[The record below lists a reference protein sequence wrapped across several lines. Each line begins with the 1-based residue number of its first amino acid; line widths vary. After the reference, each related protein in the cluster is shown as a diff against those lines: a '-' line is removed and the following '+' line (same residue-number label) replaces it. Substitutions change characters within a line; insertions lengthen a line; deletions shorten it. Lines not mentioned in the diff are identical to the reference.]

1 MEQKNFIERMH
12 KILKKVNK
20 EYTVIPTIMQQT
32 FDNLISKRVSQELIE
47 CGNPG
52 VPTLFIDKDI
62 EENFPLPGKY
72 KFRFKFEFMNK
83 NVWIDFNNP
92 NTVLPLFEGKIIMK
106 VTRINWGEESKPS
119 NPPQSSSVFP
129 ENFTI

>member
-1 MEQKNFIERMH
+1 MTTFVHYFIPEDNEKQDKLNVFVLYKNYNDVRI
-12 KILKKVNK
+12 
-20 EYTVIPTIMQQT
+20 
-32 FDNLISKRVSQELIE
+32 
-47 CGNPG
+47 
-52 VPTLFIDKDI
+52 KDI

-106 VTRINWGEESKPS
+106 VTRINWGEESKQS

>member
-1 MEQKNFIERMH
+1 MTTFVHYFIPEDNEKQDKLNVFVLYKNYNDVRI
-12 KILKKVNK
+12 
-20 EYTVIPTIMQQT
+20 
-32 FDNLISKRVSQELIE
+32 
-47 CGNPG
+47 
-52 VPTLFIDKDI
+52 KDI

-106 VTRINWGEESKPS
+106 VTRINWSEESKP
-119 NPPQSSSVFP
+119 PQSSNVFP

>member
-1 MEQKNFIERMH
+1 MLGDERLKVHHFMKRECVCKKCLTWTFVHYFIPEDNEKQDKLNVFVLYKNYNDVRI
-12 KILKKVNK
+12 
-20 EYTVIPTIMQQT
+20 
-32 FDNLISKRVSQELIE
+32 
-47 CGNPG
+47 
-52 VPTLFIDKDI
+52 KDI